1 MKPHGRRQIL
11 TFAFVATAVTLLGV
25 TAAVSS
31 EEPGN
36 PFGEKTVSAL
46 PGLLVSNWDAL
57 RKKIQL
63 DDLIVSS
70 CIYDNADRCAAAKEL
85 MRVVNDARQ
94 YEGRAMIAHI
104 NRSINLLIRPSDGN
118 WSSPLD
124 ILKSGSGDCKDYAI
138 AKYAALLTAGIP
150 AEQVRLIIVHK
161 SGRREYHMVV
171 GVFEGGQWLL
181 LDNLTMML
189 VKDTDRRDYA
199 PQFVFDR
206 TGVRRYFL
214 ADQNH

>member
-1 MKPHGRRQIL
+1 MKPCGRSQIW
-11 TFAFVATAVTLLGV
+11 TFAFVATAVPLLGI
-25 TAAVSS
+25 TAAVPS
-31 EEPGN
+31 EQSGN
-36 PFGEKTVSAL
+36 PFGEKTVTEL
-46 PGLLVSNWDAL
+46 PGPLVKNWDAL
-57 RKKIQL
+57 REKIQL

-70 CIYDNADRCAAAKEL
+70 CIYDNADRCEAAKEL
-85 MRVVNDARQ
+85 MRVVDDARR

-104 NRSINLLIRPSDGN
+104 NRSINLMIRPSDGN

-124 ILKSGSGDCKDYAI
+124 ILKSGIGDCKDYAI
-138 AKYAALLTAGIP
+138 AKYAALLKAGIP
-150 AEQVRLIIVHK
+150 ADQVRLIIVHK

-181 LDNLTMML
+181 LDNLTMTL

-206 TGVRRYFL
+206 TGVRRYLL
-214 ADQNH
+214 ADQNN